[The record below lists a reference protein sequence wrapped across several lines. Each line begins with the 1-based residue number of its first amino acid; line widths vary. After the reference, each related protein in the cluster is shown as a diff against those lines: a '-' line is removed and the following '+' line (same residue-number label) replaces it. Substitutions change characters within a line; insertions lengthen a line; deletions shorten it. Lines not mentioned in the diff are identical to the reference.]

1 MFKIEQH
8 GDSQTGRFEPP
19 TLIAGRKSQ
28 SSHMSNGLLI
38 VDDDVVIRSA
48 LRSYVEAD
56 GYRVCGEAADG
67 LEAIKRARELQPD
80 VILLDLA
87 MPRLNGAEVA
97 GILKREMP
105 RVQIILLTMYADHF
119 NQKLA
124 SAIGIHVVLSK
135 PEGMSVLGEHLK
147 ALLNPTDGPPT
158 LSDVRP

>member
-1 MFKIEQH
+1 MFKIEH
-8 GDSQTGRFEPP
+8 NGHSRPY
-19 TLIAGRKSQ
+19 
-28 SSHMSNGLLI
+28 MSNGLLI
-38 VDDDVVIRSA
+38 VDDDAIVRSA
-48 LRSYVEAD
+48 LRSFVEAD

-67 LEAIKRARELQPD
+67 AEAIERARELHPD
-80 VILLDLA
+80 LILLDLA

-119 NQKLA
+119 SQKLA
-124 SAIGIHVVLSK
+124 SAIGIHVVLAK

>member
-1 MFKIEQH
+1 MIY
-8 GDSQTGRFEPP
+8 P
-19 TLIAGRKSQ
+19 
-28 SSHMSNGLLI
+28 
-38 VDDDVVIRSA
+38 
-48 LRSYVEAD
+48 
-56 GYRVCGEAADG
+56 
-67 LEAIKRARELQPD
+67 
-80 VILLDLA
+80 
-87 MPRLNGAEVA
+87 AEVA

-119 NQKLA
+119 SQKLA

>member
-1 MFKIEQH
+1 
-8 GDSQTGRFEPP
+8 
-19 TLIAGRKSQ
+19 
-28 SSHMSNGLLI
+28 MSNGVLI
-38 VDDDVVIRSA
+38 VDDDIVIRSA

-119 NQKLA
+119 SQKLA

>member
-1 MFKIEQH
+1 
-8 GDSQTGRFEPP
+8 
-19 TLIAGRKSQ
+19 
-28 SSHMSNGLLI
+28 MSKGLLI
-38 VDDDVVIRSA
+38 VDDDAVIRSA

-67 LEAIKRARELQPD
+67 IEAIERARELHPD
-80 VILLDLA
+80 LILLDLA

-119 NQKLA
+119 SQKLA
-124 SAIGIHVVLSK
+124 SAIGIHVVLAK